1 MSNMLIVV
9 LISKRVLQPKLHSCP
24 PQFPAVAN
32 PLVILQNPV
41 VSIRGQDRA
50 IPRTLADVLDR
61 ALSEKPKDR
70 YQDAREL
77 REALRPAL

>member
-1 MSNMLIVV
+1 M
-9 LISKRVLQPKLHSCP
+9 
-24 PQFPAVAN
+24 AN